1 MNTVSLHIPR
11 RFVYKLDA
19 LKEKLSD
26 PNNNPLELT
35 RIYEGL
41 LQELTLVI
49 QSIQAGGAGKVE
61 RDENEN
67 AELVLKELRE
77 TFTPNDLCSF
87 IDDLHDVISF
97 AEICKEAK
105 FICDNLTRDEE

>member
-1 MNTVSLHIPR
+1 MNTVSLHISQK
-11 RFVYKLDA
+11 FVCKLDT

-26 PNNNPLELT
+26 PDNEPLVLI

-49 QSIQAGGAGKVE
+49 QSIQAGGARKVE
-61 RDENEN
+61 RDENED

-77 TFTPNDLCSF
+77 TFTPNDLCRF

-105 FICDNLTRDEE
+105 FICDNLTRNEE